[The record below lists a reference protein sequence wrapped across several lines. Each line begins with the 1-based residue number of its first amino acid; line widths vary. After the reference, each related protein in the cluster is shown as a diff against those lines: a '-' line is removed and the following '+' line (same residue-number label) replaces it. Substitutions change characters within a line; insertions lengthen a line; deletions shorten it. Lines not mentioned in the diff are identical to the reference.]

1 MITYIDFRPI
11 ITRTSNILPLS
22 VVTGDKG
29 YDSEDNHVLVREE
42 LYAFS
47 VIPSRYE
54 HVPIWRTHGKYRKQ
68 MKRGY
73 SKLLYNQR
81 NKDETI
87 ISVIKRL
94 FGEHITSR
102 LVRTQNRELSFRCIA
117 YNTHRLTNL
126 TIITWFLQS
135 HMNIK
140 RNIQINSKEIDAFYK
155 AIGALVKQNSSPSL
169 QKSQIDSFLNFL
181 QDSLPE
187 CLEWRMY

>member
-1 MITYIDFRPI
+1 MRWNSLCFNR
-11 ITRTSNILPLS
+11 LPVDGASLARES
-22 VVTGDKG
+22 
-29 YDSEDNHVLVREE
+29 HV
-42 LYAFS
+42 
-47 VIPSRYE
+47 
-54 HVPIWRTHGKYRKQ
+54 WRAHGKYRKQ

-102 LVRTQNRELSFRCIA
+102 LVRTQNKELSFRCIA

-135 HMNIK
+135 PCVPMLFICT
-140 RNIQINSKEIDAFYK
+140 I
-155 AIGALVKQNSSPSL
+155 L
-169 QKSQIDSFLNFL
+169 
-181 QDSLPE
+181 
-187 CLEWRMY
+187 

>member
-1 MITYIDFRPI
+1 
-11 ITRTSNILPLS
+11 
-22 VVTGDKG
+22 
-29 YDSEDNHVLVREE
+29 
-42 LYAFS
+42 
-47 VIPSRYE
+47 
-54 HVPIWRTHGKYRKQ
+54 

-135 HMNIK
+135 PEKCIIISIRKAMITKCPH
-140 RNIQINSKEIDAFYK
+140 RNEINPKPGKMSNDVVTK
-155 AIGALVKQNSSPSL
+155 
-169 QKSQIDSFLNFL
+169 
-181 QDSLPE
+181 
-187 CLEWRMY
+187 

>member
-11 ITRTSNILPLS
+11 ITSTSVILSLS
-22 VVTGDKG
+22 VFTGDKG

-47 VIPSRYE
+47 VIPARYE
-54 HVPIWRTHGKYRKQ
+54 HVPVWRAHGKYRKQ

-94 FGEHITSR
+94 FREHITSR

-135 HMNIK
+135 PN
-140 RNIQINSKEIDAFYK
+140 Y
-155 AIGALVKQNSSPSL
+155 SSG
-169 QKSQIDSFLNFL
+169 
-181 QDSLPE
+181 
-187 CLEWRMY
+187 

>member
-1 MITYIDFRPI
+1 MDFRPI
-11 ITRTSNILPLS
+11 ITRISEILPLS
-22 VVTGDKG
+22 VVTADKG
-29 YDSEDNHVLVREE
+29 YDSEDNHLLVRES
-42 LYAFS
+42 LHAFS
-47 VIPSRYE
+47 VIPARYE
-54 HVPIWRTHGKYRKQ
+54 HVPIWRTRGKYRKQ

-73 SKLLYNQR
+73 SRLLYNQR

-135 HMNIK
+135 PNFQYLLIMRVCTFI
-140 RNIQINSKEIDAFYK
+140 RYYVYFINFGFILFQKFSAPKK
-155 AIGALVKQNSSPSL
+155 SNLLLVPRPTIYVTTSSAAH
-169 QKSQIDSFLNFL
+169 
-181 QDSLPE
+181 
-187 CLEWRMY
+187 